1 VVPGFEIKV
10 ADEEGREVPD
20 GTIGHLWVRGGSRAL
35 GYWQQLEKSQTCFRG
50 EWVVS
55 GDLVRRDANGYYT
68 YGGRADELLKVS
80 GKWLSATEVEGCLL
94 LHPAVSQVAVVGV
107 ADANGLVKP
116 YAYVVACE
124 RRDGLA
130 EELKAFVRDR
140 LEPYKHP
147 REVIFVDSL
156 PTTHLGK
163 VDRGQLRTRP
173 GQ

>member
-1 VVPGFEIKV
+1 
-10 ADEEGREVPD
+10 
-20 GTIGHLWVRGGSRAL
+20 
-35 GYWQQLEKSQTCFRG
+35 
-50 EWVVS
+50 
-55 GDLVRRDANGYYT
+55 
-68 YGGRADELLKVS
+68 
-80 GKWLSATEVEGCLL
+80 VEGCLL
-94 LHPAVSQVAVVGV
+94 LHPLVSQVAVVGV

-116 YAYVVACE
+116 YAYVVARE

-163 VDRGQLRTRP
+163 VDRGQLTRRP
-173 GQ
+173 

>member
-1 VVPGFEIKV
+1 
-10 ADEEGREVPD
+10 
-20 GTIGHLWVRGGSRAL
+20 
-35 GYWQQLEKSQTCFRG
+35 
-50 EWVVS
+50 
-55 GDLVRRDANGYYT
+55 
-68 YGGRADELLKVS
+68 VS
-80 GKWLSATEVEGCLL
+80 GKWLSPTEVEGCLL

-116 YAYVVACE
+116 CAYVVLRE

-130 EELKAFVRDR
+130 EELKAFARDR

-163 VDRGQLRTRP
+163 VDRGRLRASAGR
-173 GQ
+173 